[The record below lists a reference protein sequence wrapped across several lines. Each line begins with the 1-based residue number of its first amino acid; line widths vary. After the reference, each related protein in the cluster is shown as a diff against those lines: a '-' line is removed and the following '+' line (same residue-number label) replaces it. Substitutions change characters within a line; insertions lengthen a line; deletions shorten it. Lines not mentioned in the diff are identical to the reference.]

1 MIMDRVLTL
10 DVAYMLGF
18 WEERTDDGVIKK
30 DRDSNRVFLSAGYRF

>member
-18 WEERTDDGVIKK
+18 WEESTDDGVIKK